1 MRVAHGVRGTTAAKP
16 SYPRCHNKS
25 TRVAILLRPDAD
37 HEPDGLTDW
46 DVPDE
51 DMGGTRHM
59 NSGPS
64 ACEMDTGAGVPVAL
78 AIVDRRNLLA
88 GAGATAF
95 LAAWLGRAGDVLA
108 QERPASATAAPAA
121 AQTGPGTFKE
131 AMTAILGDAKP
142 VPERILL
149 DLPEIAENGNTVPF
163 TLIVDSPMTDT
174 DRVTAAHVVSS
185 GNPQPSVASFYFGP
199 LAGKASVTSRMRL
212 AKSQDVIAVA
222 ELSSGQFLIATRA
235 VKVTI
240 GGCGG

>member
-1 MRVAHGVRGTTAAKP
+1 
-16 SYPRCHNKS
+16 
-25 TRVAILLRPDAD
+25 
-37 HEPDGLTDW
+37 
-46 DVPDE
+46 
-51 DMGGTRHM
+51 M
-59 NSGPS
+59 NSVRS
-64 ACEMDTGAGVPVAL
+64 ANEMDPGDSAPVAL
-78 AIVDRRNLLA
+78 AIVDRRNFI
-88 GAGATAF
+88 AGATATAI
-95 LAAWLGRAGDVLA
+95 LASWLGRASDALA
-108 QERPASATAAPAA
+108 QEKSAAATASTAAPP
-121 AQTGPGTFKE
+121 TGPATFKE
-131 AMTAILGDAKP
+131 AMAAILGDAKP

-163 TLIVDSPMTDT
+163 TLIVDSPMTDAE
-174 DRVTAAHVVSS
+174 RVKAAHVVSS